1 MYRIFLFML
10 LLGASGLVQAQNIN
24 NVFRSKMTFPGQT
37 LANVWGYAANG
48 REYALLGAAK
58 GLIIVDITNPDQP
71 VQIVQIPGPNNLW
84 KEIKTYK
91 HYAYVVSE
99 GGMGVQI
106 VDLTNLPSPNLPSKF
121 YKGDGV
127 IANQLNTIHA
137 LHIDTTKGFLYAWGG
152 GLFNGSAKILN
163 LNPDP
168 YNPTYTAKYDLLGYI
183 HDGFVDNDTM
193 YAGHIY
199 AGYFSMVNMNDK
211 ANPELLNT
219 QNTPDNFTHN
229 TWLSDDRRTIFT
241 TDERNNSFL
250 ASYDVSNPD
259 DIKFLDKIQSN
270 PGSNSIVHNTY
281 YLNGYA
287 VTSWYKDG
295 YTIVDAT
302 RPANLIQVGNYDTY
316 PEAGGGFDGC
326 WGVYPYLPSGTIIA
340 SNIEA
345 AGTADGEVYFTT
357 PTYVRACYLEGLVK
371 DAATGLP
378 IFNAQVNVL
387 NSSILL
393 SADQSGVFRGGQLT
407 PGVFT
412 VEVTMAGYQPFI
424 TQIQLENGV
433 LTELNVELYPLG
445 NLKVNGQVVRET
457 DQTPVSG
464 AQVWLYGDYDSYN
477 RTTDAQGNFAFSGIN
492 PGVYS
497 ISGSEPIDGMQMLN
511 NQKLTRDTTIRI
523 ELYKNYRRDP
533 NPGVRNPR
541 STLSEMI
548 FPNPFGNHFTCTP
561 PIGLEHAQVRVYN
574 VLGAL
579 MLTQPLTDGNAY
591 TFGQNW
597 ASGVYQLQLLDGET
611 VLETL
616 KIVKQ

>member
-1 MYRIFLFML
+1 ML
-10 LLGASGLVQAQNIN
+10 LLGASSLAQAQNIN

-106 VDLTNLPSPNLPSKF
+106 IDLTNLPSPNLASKF

-152 GLFNGSAKILN
+152 GLFNGGAKILN

-302 RPANLIQVGNYDTY
+302 RPANLIEVGNYDTY

-345 AGTADGEVYFTT
+345 AGTADGEVYFTS
-357 PTYVRACYLEGLVK
+357 PTYVRACYLEGTVK

-378 IFNAQVNVL
+378 IFNAQINVL

-393 SADQSGVFRGGQLT
+393 SADQSGIFRGGQLT

-412 VEVTMAGYQPFI
+412 VEVTMPGYQPYI
-424 TQIQLENGV
+424 AQIQLRLHYWPWWRFFFFFV
-433 LTELNVELYPLG
+433 
-445 NLKVNGQVVRET
+445 
-457 DQTPVSG
+457 
-464 AQVWLYGDYDSYN
+464 
-477 RTTDAQGNFAFSGIN
+477 
-492 PGVYS
+492 
-497 ISGSEPIDGMQMLN
+497 
-511 NQKLTRDTTIRI
+511 
-523 ELYKNYRRDP
+523 
-533 NPGVRNPR
+533 
-541 STLSEMI
+541 
-548 FPNPFGNHFTCTP
+548 C
-561 PIGLEHAQVRVYN
+561 
-574 VLGAL
+574 
-579 MLTQPLTDGNAY
+579 
-591 TFGQNW
+591 
-597 ASGVYQLQLLDGET
+597 LLFC
-611 VLETL
+611 
-616 KIVKQ
+616 